1 VWKPGTCPLEE
12 KAATI
17 QLPYINSFECMR
29 QYQNAFDSGK
39 IDFASVIGI
48 SCPICGKPQCYREI
62 SPYKRSAIDL
72 FPSFRK
78 ERIAIARFLCRR
90 RNKTFSLLPIQLIP
104 YMQYSASAVIGTLI
118 VGLRYWQKG
127 KKGFWGAFIE
137 ADPESLLSPWL
148 VFGWL
153 KMVEAALRRCH
164 RSLCRWYKLSAISTV
179 AGIWQ
184 NIKGYFH
191 AFGWTE
197 RFGDL
202 RDHICRY
209 SRATGDFLFGTPS
222 QRRSHEAGASP

>member
-1 VWKPGTCPLEE
+1 LK
-12 KAATI
+12 KRRSTI
-17 QLPYINSFECMR
+17 QLPYINRFESIE
-29 QYQNAFDSGK
+29 QYQKVLSYGR
-39 IDFASVIGI
+39 IDFASVIGPV
-48 SCPICGKPQCYREI
+48 CPICGKAQCYREI
-62 SPYKRSAIDL
+62 SPYRRNAIDL
-72 FPSFRK
+72 FPGFRK

-90 RNKTFSLLPIQLIP
+90 RKKTFSLLPIQLIP

-118 VGLRYWQKG
+118 VGLKHWKKG
-127 KKGFWGAFIE
+127 EKGFWGAFIE

-164 RSLCRWYKLSAISTV
+164 RSLCRWYKLSTISTV
-179 AGIWQ
+179 AGRWQ

-197 RFGDL
+197 RFSDL

-209 SRATGDFLFGTPS
+209 SRATGDFLFGNPS
-222 QRRSHEAGASP
+222 QRHGHEAGASP